1 MAMIRFNRSV
11 GKKVIIVTLCMVA
24 MITVLAAPTD
34 RSVLLA
40 DEAQNVFMPPDRATM
55 RKLLQSNALI
65 EQGRYGEAVRFLGE
79 ILEEPEDFFIRPN
92 ADSPIYRSLKTEAER
107 IIGRLPSKGREL
119 YELQFGAEARRMLTD
134 ALESG
139 DVLRLAEVSR
149 RFFHTSSGYEAALLL
164 GLHHFDHNRPLAGAL
179 VLQRLENECTKKAEL
194 EPTLSLT
201 IAACWLQAGM
211 PDKARE
217 SLKSLRERD
226 PMLRV
231 LVAGREVPL
240 FTDDAKAIGWLT
252 DLIGHWP
259 ECETLI
265 PKNWLMFRGNSSRN
279 APTEGGSPLLSK
291 RWRVPIT
298 DDPLIESSLTAI
310 VGFRDNIGAAI
321 PLLHPLV
328 VDDVLLMR
336 TVRNLVAVDFKTGKR
351 LWDVPVTDQ
360 TEPAAL
366 PNVGNIRQ
374 QPWLALLGKTQR
386 VCGDLT
392 YGTMS
397 SDGRLVF
404 SVEDLGLEY
413 GNDSQAI
420 RQVIIMG
427 RVGRR
432 VSRTGV
438 DTLCNRL
445 AAHDVR
451 TGKLVWELGGPDGK
465 RGLRQSDTFFLG
477 PPLPLMGKLYVLAE
491 AKGEVRLMAL
501 DSSTGDLL
509 WSQQISLVE
518 QSVLT
523 AVDRRW
529 VGVSP
534 SYDDGILVCPTSTGA
549 VVGVELATRSLLWG
563 YCYDQNRNNRRRS
576 INLNNL
582 RNGMSSPNRW
592 IDGGVLIHDGRV
604 LLTPQDSNFLHCVS
618 LIDGELFWK
627 ENRKNDIYLAC
638 VHEGKA
644 VLVGLQ
650 SVRAFNL
657 SDGKPAWEGK
667 AAVYPGEAA
676 PSGRGFV
683 SGDKY
688 YLPLST
694 AEVAAIDLSEG
705 KIDGVS
711 KSQDGV
717 MPGNL
722 ICHDGMVVSQG
733 LHGVDAYFQLDVA
746 LAEAERRLKAD
757 PDDAWAL
764 SLRGEIQLDAG
775 KRSEAI
781 GYFRRAFELSNDP
794 RSREMLRDSLLEGLR
809 TEFAVYRDRDTEI
822 EKLLDDSTQH
832 AKYLRLMA
840 SGLKDEK
847 EWDGA
852 FERYLALI
860 DLEPGRPPLDQVAP
874 GYVVRR
880 DRWIREQL
888 SDLRK
893 EASGEPAKKID
904 EYVSVRLEAAKAA
917 DKIVKL
923 RRFLDYFG
931 GVPVA
936 EPAKADYLRR
946 LNSDGNKLA
955 VELLSPSSKPAQKT
969 KKYNVDWPKGNV
981 EAKTEKTKNL
991 AKLNNRY
998 YSVNLLGDPGP
1009 YFRDLTVKY
1018 EYRTKAITVFDGF
1031 GRKLW
1036 TVPITD
1042 KKQPNNIPINY
1053 SQIKARA
1060 VGHLLLVATGWRVLA
1075 IDTVD
1080 LDDEGAP
1087 RVIWNNDF
1095 TDSFAGANGGPGN
1108 LPIPMGLLPRQ
1119 LQAQLFNRGNQ
1130 AGLLG
1135 ASNNSY
1141 VCLRRF
1147 NDIVALDPLSGETLW
1162 ARQDFPNSC
1171 DIFGDENH
1179 LFVLSTDHEEAV
1191 LLRAEDGRQ
1200 SGERKLPRRTV
1211 RRGMPN
1217 GKIVETFTPLKNS
1230 AIGTVG
1236 RKLLLWWL
1244 EGNQRE
1250 LTLVDPLEQRDEW
1263 PRRKFSSRA
1272 NACVI
1277 ENEVVGVVEPDGRF
1291 VLISILD
1298 GKTLADVKLKFEA
1311 NYQNATLTKLG
1322 DQYFLL
1328 INHRPKSGRQM
1339 PIQPMPNQSPNSRRP
1354 IYNGRLYAFD
1364 LEGKMLWPEPV
1375 KITNQMLIT
1384 DQFDGLPVLIFACQH
1399 YKRKPNGRAQW
1410 KHQVLCID
1418 KRTGRKVYKEEFDGH
1433 INIFAISCNA
1443 ESKTIS
1449 LTMQKDT
1456 VTLAFTDNPIP
1467 PPAAEEPEPAEKK
1480 PGSKIAHALW
1490 NSIRKTFVPNIESF
1504 DLDRTE

>member
-1 MAMIRFNRSV
+1 MAMIRFYRSA
-11 GKKVIIVTLCMVA
+11 GKRGVTVTLWMTA
-24 MITVLAAPTD
+24 MIALLATSTD
-34 RSVLLA
+34 RSVVLA
-40 DEAQNVFMPPDRATM
+40 DEAQNVFMPPSRATM
-55 RKLLQSNALI
+55 RKLSQSNALI
-65 EQGRYGEAVRFLGE
+65 EQGRYGEAVRYLGE
-79 ILEEPEDFFIRPN
+79 ILEEHEDFFIRPD
-92 ADSPIYRSLKTEAER
+92 AGSPIYRSLKTEAER

-149 RFFHTSSGYEAALLL
+149 RFFHTSSGYEASLLL

-179 VLQRLENECTKKAEL
+179 VLQRLENECTKKDEL

-231 LVAGREVPL
+231 SVAGREVPL

-279 APTEGGSPLLSK
+279 APSEGGSPLLSK
-291 RWRVPIT
+291 RWRVPVT
-298 DDPLIESSLTAI
+298 DDPLIESSLAA
-310 VGFRDNIGAAI
+310 VGGLRGNKGAAV

-360 TEPAAL
+360 AETATL
-366 PNVGNIRQ
+366 PNMGNIRQ
-374 QPWLALLGKTQR
+374 QPWLALLGKAQR

-404 SVEDLGLEY
+404 SVEDLGMEF
-413 GNDSQAI
+413 GDESQAI
-420 RQVIIMG
+420 RQIIIMG

-432 VSRTGV
+432 VSRSSV

-451 TGKLVWELGGPDGK
+451 TGKLVWELGGPDGE
-465 RGLRQSDTFFLG
+465 RGLRQADTFFLG

-501 DSSTGDLL
+501 DSSAGDLL

-523 AVDRRW
+523 AADRRW
-529 VGVSP
+529 AGVSP
-534 SYDDGILVCPTSTGA
+534 SYDDGVLVCPTSTGA

-563 YCYDQNRNNRRRS
+563 YCYDQNRNNRGHS
-576 INLNNL
+576 ININNL
-582 RNGMSSPNRW
+582 RNGMNSPNRW
-592 IDGGVLIHDGRV
+592 IDDGVSIHDGRV

-627 ENRKNDIYLAC
+627 ENRNNDIYLAC

-644 VLVGLQ
+644 VLVGSQ
-650 SVRAFNL
+650 SVRAINL
-657 SDGKPAWEGK
+657 SDGKPAWGGK
-667 AAVYPGEAA
+667 AVAYPDEAA
-676 PSGRGFV
+676 PSGRGFA

-694 AEVAAIDLSEG
+694 AEVAAIDLGEG
-705 KIDGVS
+705 KIDGLS
-711 KSQDGV
+711 KSQDGD

-746 LAEAERRLKAD
+746 LAEAERRLKAN
-757 PDDAWAL
+757 PNDAWAL

-809 TEFAVYRDRDTEI
+809 TEFAVYRDRETEI

-840 SGLKDEK
+840 SGMKDEK

-888 SDLRK
+888 ADLRK

-904 EYVSVRLEAAKAA
+904 EYVSTRLEAAKAA
-917 DKIVKL
+917 DRIGRL

-931 GVPVA
+931 GVPAA

-955 VELLSPSSKPAQKT
+955 VEMLSPSNKT
-969 KKYNVDWPKGNV
+969 THKTNKYNVDWPKGNV
-981 EAKTEKTKNL
+981 EAKTEKTKMS
-991 AKLNNRY
+991 AKMNNRY
-998 YSVNLLGDPGP
+998 YPVDVLGDPGP

-1018 EYRTKAITVFDGF
+1018 EYRTKAVTAFDGF
-1031 GRKLW
+1031 GRELW

-1042 KKQPNNIPINY
+1042 KKQPDNMPINY
-1053 SQIKARA
+1053 TQIKARA
-1060 VGHLLLVATGWRVLA
+1060 VGHLLLVAAGWRVLA
-1075 IDTVD
+1075 VDTLD
-1080 LDDEGAP
+1080 LDKEGVP

-1108 LPIPMGLLPRQ
+1108 LPVPMGLLLPQ
-1119 LQAQLFNRGNQ
+1119 IQVQLFNRGNQ
-1130 AGLLG
+1130 TNLLG
-1135 ASNNSY
+1135 TSNNSY
-1141 VCLRRF
+1141 ICLQRF
-1147 NDIVALDPLSGETLW
+1147 NDVVALDPLSGETLW

-1171 DIFGDENH
+1171 GIFGDEKH

-1191 LLRAEDGRQ
+1191 LLRAEDGRE
-1200 SGERKLPRRTV
+1200 SGERKLPRRTI

-1217 GKIVETFTPLKNS
+1217 GKIIETFTPLNNC
-1230 AIGTVG
+1230 AIATVG
-1236 RKLLLWWL
+1236 RKLLLWWQ

-1250 LTLVDPLEQRDEW
+1250 LALADPLEQRDEW
-1263 PRRKFSSRA
+1263 PRRKFSNRA
-1272 NACVI
+1272 QACVI

-1291 VLISILD
+1291 VLISMHD

-1311 NYQNATLTKLG
+1311 NFINATLTKSS
-1322 DQYFLL
+1322 DRYFLL
-1328 INHRPKSGRQM
+1328 ANHNLKSGRQI
-1339 PIQPMPNQSPNSRRP
+1339 PIQPMPNQSPNSQRQ
-1354 IYNGRLYAFD
+1354 ILNGRLYAFG

-1375 KITNQMLIT
+1375 KVTNQMLIT
-1384 DQFDGLPVLIFACQH
+1384 DQLDGIPVLIFACQH
-1399 YKRKPNGRAQW
+1399 YQRKPNGRGQW
-1410 KHQVLCID
+1410 KPRVLCVD

-1433 INIFAISCNA
+1433 IGIFAISCDADN
-1443 ESKTIS
+1443 KTIY

-1456 VTLAFTDNPIP
+1456 VTLTFTDKPIP

-1490 NSIRKTFVPNIESF
+1490 NSVRKTFVPNIESF
-1504 DLDRTE
+1504 DLDRVE